1 MSRDL
6 ITKSATDI
14 IREMAERGEIG
25 LAKLREVHRAQR
37 TTDRVEHHKDKSVY
51 ETIHETVEIFYFD

>member
-37 TTDRVEHHKDKSVY
+37 TTDRVEHHKD
-51 ETIHETVEIFYFD
+51 